1 MHSLR
6 ERNGLP
12 VADNE
17 TFEPPAEND
26 TAGHNEQPRHDVPA
40 VIEEQPHPDGSDVNA
55 TIIIDGDEEDFMDID
70 EGNIGEGIIGTDTKV
85 ESDEEPTDEA
95 PNVNLTEDSDTHL
108 DTAPAPAPAPIFP
121 MPQPVHAVAR
131 AESHD
136 SARAHTLSMSNET
149 EDTAQNQPNDR
160 TLSAV
165 AGMLSLRECDGL
177 PVADNETF
185 EPPAEN
191 NTAGH
196 NEQPRHDV
204 PAVIEEQPHPD
215 GSDVNALIIR
225 DGDEEDFMDI
235 DDGNIG
241 EGIIGTDTEVESD
254 EEPNGEAPN
263 VNLTED
269 SDTHRDSDQGTN
281 QHAAQGWREKCMEKY
296 EEFSRINSNRR
307 RETSNLLD
315 FPAICHAFERIMDE
329 FLAPDKLAEKISE
342 KLYQKEFSLGCPSR
356 HAKSRKGRQDIL
368 DAIKE
373 VVESYGHDDDSDG
386 HDDDSDESDNDCCG
400 LDASGGRPQQFTT
413 RTDASIYLTTK
424 LTDDFKPYE
433 GHKEFTRTHPD
444 LYICELP
451 RRSQTQRCSNEK
463 DCYWRLFDKKD
474 KAYPFMHCDALG
486 DNQEGVVTQV
496 LRSYKAV
503 DKYLGWAIPEYLPVR
518 P

>member
-1 MHSLR
+1 MAGMLSLR

-17 TFEPPAEND
+17 TFEPPAENN

-70 EGNIGEGIIGTDTKV
+70 EGNIGEGIIGTDTEV
-85 ESDEEPTDEA
+85 ESDEEPTD
-95 PNVNLTEDSDTHL
+95 
-108 DTAPAPAPAPIFP
+108 
-121 MPQPVHAVAR
+121 
-131 AESHD
+131 
-136 SARAHTLSMSNET
+136 
-149 EDTAQNQPNDR
+149 
-160 TLSAV
+160 
-165 AGMLSLRECDGL
+165 
-177 PVADNETF
+177 
-185 EPPAEN
+185 
-191 NTAGH
+191 
-196 NEQPRHDV
+196 
-204 PAVIEEQPHPD
+204 
-215 GSDVNALIIR
+215 
-225 DGDEEDFMDI
+225 
-235 DDGNIG
+235 
-241 EGIIGTDTEVESD
+241 
-254 EEPNGEAPN
+254 EAPN

-503 DKYLGWAIPEYLPVR
+503 DKYLGWAIPEYLPER

>member
-1 MHSLR
+1 MSKETEDTAQNPPSDRTRSAVAGMHSLR

-95 PNVNLTEDSDTHL
+95 PNVNLTEDSDTH
-108 DTAPAPAPAPIFP
+108 
-121 MPQPVHAVAR
+121 
-131 AESHD
+131 
-136 SARAHTLSMSNET
+136 
-149 EDTAQNQPNDR
+149 
-160 TLSAV
+160 
-165 AGMLSLRECDGL
+165 
-177 PVADNETF
+177 
-185 EPPAEN
+185 
-191 NTAGH
+191 
-196 NEQPRHDV
+196 
-204 PAVIEEQPHPD
+204 
-215 GSDVNALIIR
+215 
-225 DGDEEDFMDI
+225 
-235 DDGNIG
+235 
-241 EGIIGTDTEVESD
+241 
-254 EEPNGEAPN
+254 
-263 VNLTED
+263 
-269 SDTHRDSDQGTN
+269 RDSDQGTN

-342 KLYQKEFSLGCPSR
+342 KLYQKEFSLRCPSR